1 VAKQKLHTM
10 ITVTV
15 SEFRR
20 DLDRYRA
27 EARREPV
34 LVTENGEPEAVLLS
48 AEEYERLRRRDREV
62 LRLRDLTEE
71 DLAAIEATRMPPG
84 FESLDAELK

>member
-1 VAKQKLHTM
+1 M

-20 DLDRYRA
+20 HLDRYRA

-34 LVTENGEPEAVLLS
+34 LVTENGEPESVLLS
-48 AEEYERLRRRDREV
+48 AEEYQRLRRREREV
-62 LRLRDLTEE
+62 LRLQDLTEE

-84 FESLDAELK
+84 FESLDTELK